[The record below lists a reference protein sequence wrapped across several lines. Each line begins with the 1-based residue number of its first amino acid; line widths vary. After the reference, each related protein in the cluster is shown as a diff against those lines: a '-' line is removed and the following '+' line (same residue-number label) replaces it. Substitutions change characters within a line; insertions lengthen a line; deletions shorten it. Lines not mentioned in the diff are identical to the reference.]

1 MRSLFFLTVSLFATC
16 FSFAQQKQQPD
27 NFIRPLPKP
36 ARAVNDFG
44 AMLNLQE
51 RQALEKELTH
61 YWKAT
66 TNAIVILTLDSLPV
80 DPATKNKQTIEQT
93 ALLYF
98 NTWGIGD
105 SIKNN
110 GVLILLSKYDRQVRI
125 EIGKGLEKILT
136 DEICANIIAQ
146 QIVPHFKKQAF
157 FTGLQEAIQ
166 ALKKELSQGKQSAA
180 LKPSAKF
187 DTHKLPATDK
197 QGILAFIIPVAI
209 VIIIWSIVKRSR
221 NNNRAGAGMINPGHQ
236 DQDHLLNNINDQH
249 IINNSIM
256 AVGAMNMMDT
266 SPDPGMA
273 SPPDTPAAN
282 DAGSG
287 SFDNGGSSFD
297 SGGSSF
303 DGGAS
308 SGGGA
313 SGDW

>member
-1 MRSLFFLTVSLFATC
+1 MRPLFFLTVSLLITC
-16 FSFAQQKQQPD
+16 FSYAQQKQQPD
-27 NFIRPLPKP
+27 KRFLPKP
-36 ARAVNDFG
+36 VGAVNDFG
-44 AMLNLQE
+44 AMLTLQE
-51 RQALEKELTH
+51 RQALEKELTQ

-80 DPATKNKQTIEQT
+80 DPATKTKQTIEQT

-125 EIGKGLEKILT
+125 EVGKGLETTLT
-136 DEICANIIAQ
+136 NQICADIIAQ

-157 FTGLQEAIQ
+157 FTGLSEAIQ

-187 DTHKLPATDK
+187 DTRKLPATDK

-209 VIIIWSIVKRSR
+209 IIIIWSIVKKNR
-221 NNNRAGAGMINPGHQ
+221 NNNRAGAGMINPGYQ
-236 DQDHLLNNINDQH
+236 DQEHLLNNINDQH

-256 AVGAMNMMDT
+256 ASGAMGMMDT
-266 SPDPGMA
+266 SPDPGVA

-287 SFDNGGSSFD
+287 SFD

-313 SGDW
+313 SSDW